1 MQAHNQVDELIRS
14 NKDYRESWCHA
25 ALILSKKIPVG
36 SETANKKIKELL
48 LTFKDF
54 EGIYEHFFGFIS
66 IDEKI
71 KNQLNSIYE
80 KLNFPIYAIN
90 VNDERYPDSLR
101 HIDNATPV
109 LYCKGDL
116 GLLDLK
122 KTIAFVGTRE
132 LNNPEHIEHSEAVI
146 KRLVNAGYEAIVS
159 GLATGS
165 DTLGHKEAIKNGAK
179 TIAVLGTPLD
189 QFYPKEN
196 KTLQGIIGEQHLLVS
211 EYPIGIRAFGSFFAN
226 RNRTTVGLAIEG
238 VIVARASDRSG
249 TMYAVKHCIEQG
261 KPLYILENNTKEPS
275 YEWVIKYKD
284 KIKVIRK

>member
-1 MQAHNQVDELIRS
+1 MQVHNQVDETIMAS
-14 NKDYRESWCHA
+14 KDYRESWCHA

-36 SETANKKIKELL
+36 SETANKKIRELL
-48 LTFKDF
+48 LAFHSF
-54 EGIYEHFFGFIS
+54 EGIYDHFFGFIS

-71 KNQLNSIYE
+71 KSQLDSAYKKI
-80 KLNFPIYAIN
+80 NFPFYAIN
-90 VNDERYPDSLR
+90 INDARYPDSLR
-101 HIDNATPV
+101 HVENATPII
-109 LYCKGDL
+109 YCKGDL
-116 GLLDLK
+116 SLFNLK

-132 LNNPEHIEHSEAVI
+132 LNNVEHIEHSERVI
-146 KRLVNAGYEAIVS
+146 KRLIAAGYEAIVS

-196 KTLQGIIGEQHLLVS
+196 KSLQDLIGEEHLLVS

-238 VIVARASDRSG
+238 IIVARASDRSG
-249 TMYAVKHCIEQG
+249 TMYAVKHCVEQG
-261 KPLYILENNTKEPS
+261 KQLYILENNINEIS
-275 YEWVIKYKD
+275 YEWVAKYKD
-284 KIKVIRK
+284 KIKVIRR